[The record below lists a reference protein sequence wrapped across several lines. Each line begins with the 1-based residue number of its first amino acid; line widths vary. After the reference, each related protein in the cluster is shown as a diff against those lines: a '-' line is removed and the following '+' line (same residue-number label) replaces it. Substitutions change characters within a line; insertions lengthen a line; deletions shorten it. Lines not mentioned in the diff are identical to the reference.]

1 VSKLLDLIRK
11 QKAIRSGPDDFMV
24 VHIQNICSN
33 KPSHTRIGADM
44 IEQAPGEPFDAF
56 EARAIAAAKAAG
68 HAVVSI
74 TLPAVDNPATAASE
88 KIDAGFWEK
97 HPDAMT
103 DAELIATIASER
115 AKGRR
120 PDDGL
125 HRITDDEIEA
135 MAKLAAPSEGHNF

>member
-24 VHIQNICSN
+24 VHIQNFCSN

-74 TLPAVDNPATAASE
+74 TLPAVDNPATATSE

-103 DAELIATIASER
+103 DAELIATMAAWVRSPEGLAPTGLCRISDDDIAAVTPKPTAE
-115 AKGRR
+115 
-120 PDDGL
+120 
-125 HRITDDEIEA
+125 
-135 MAKLAAPSEGHNF
+135 

>member
-24 VHIQNICSN
+24 VHIQNFCSN

-56 EARAIAAAKAAG
+56 EARAIAAAKSAG

-74 TLPAVDNPATAASE
+74 TLPHVNKPATAASE
-88 KIDAGFWEK
+88 KIDAHFWQKEPK
-97 HPDAMT
+97 TMT
-103 DAELIATIASER
+103 TAELIATMAAWVHS
-115 AKGRR
+115 
-120 PDDGL
+120 PDGPAPTGL
-125 HRITDDEIEA
+125 CRITDDEI
-135 MAKLAAPSEGHNF
+135 AAVPPKAAAE